1 MAAAIAAADDPDG
14 VGHPEAE
21 PPQMEAT
28 FTEDGPLGIVWSQVL
43 DGVTL
48 EYAYVKDVKPGSQ
61 AAKNPDMLPG
71 LILGYV
77 GSKWCQHMDY
87 FDIVGLIRDGGRPL
101 KLGFCGKIAA
111 TALDANRKAVA
122 ADPKTGRRASIATT
136 GVGDYLGVKTFNVT
150 QTHLKKVRTTKGL
163 VRMVVGQMG
172 LQIFDDKSPAPVETI
187 RYEELQGGWQS
198 GPGELILLNTKL
210 TKAQMKLARSKGT
223 TLKQGMIVL
232 QTGEAADIEALM
244 NEHALALE
252 SEKKVQEFAAG
263 TSVAT
268 GLLASAAPGTML
280 HAYSAIRK
288 DLQCVIA
295 LCPGDI
301 KVYRLKDKVSRPMTT
316 IPYEELL
323 RFKRMR
329 NPETKSQGILLEC
342 SAAHGGEMIFTVVD
356 CNVVYD
362 GLRKQIAKLVAAR
375 NNGSK
380 PAARMPRMSVAVGS
394 SGGGEES
401 PAERDAV
408 EGDVAGVAMAAAA
421 AAVLDEVIEEGEEGE
436 EEEGEDMP
444 KPNGVPPPLVEEAG
458 PTPPPGM

>member
-1 MAAAIAAADDPDG
+1 MENEMAAAIAAADNPDG
-14 VGHPEAE
+14 VDHPDAE
-21 PPQMEAT
+21 PPEVEAT
-28 FTEDGPLGIVWSQVL
+28 FTEDGPLGVVWSQVL
-43 DGVTL
+43 NGVTL
-48 EYAYVKDVKPGSQ
+48 DYAYVKDIKPGSQ

-77 GSKWCQHMDY
+77 GGKWCQHMEY

-111 TALDANRKAVA
+111 TALDANRKAAA

-187 RYEELQGGWQS
+187 RYEELQGGWRS
-198 GPGELILLNTKL
+198 GPGELILLKHKMTA
-210 TKAQMKLARSKGT
+210 AQMKHARSKGT
-223 TLKQGMIVL
+223 TLKQGVIVL

-252 SEKKVQEFAAG
+252 GEKRVQEFAVG
-263 TSVAT
+263 AT
-268 GLLASAAPGTML
+268 AAADLLASAAPGTML
-280 HAYSAIRK
+280 QAFAAIRE

-295 LCPGDI
+295 LCPGSV
-301 KVYRLKDKVSRPMTT
+301 KVYRQTKATGKFVQIRM

-329 NPETKSQGILLEC
+329 NAETTTQGILLEC
-342 SAAHGGEMIFTVVD
+342 SATHGGEMTFTVHN
-356 CNVVYD
+356 CNEVYD
-362 GLRKQIAKLVAAR
+362 GLRKQIASLVAQR
-375 NNGSK
+375 SPRTDGSK

-394 SGGGEES
+394 SSGGGEQS
-401 PAERDAV
+401 PATRSEREVV
-408 EGDVAGVAMAAAA
+408 EGDGAQSAMAAAA
-421 AAVLDEVIEEGEEGE
+421 AAVLEDLEEGE
-436 EEEGEDMP
+436 EEEDG
-444 KPNGVPPPLVEEAG
+444 PPPPDAAA
-458 PTPPPGM
+458 TPPPGL